1 MREEQPCRHG
11 GCNKQFSSVTTRNEH
26 ERSVSHCCV
35 GDCPACKEKEERNEQ
50 EEQNQQERGRKRKEW
65 EDETER
71 CCESEEV
78 VVNAIKHQRRAAYE
92 EYHLKGVPNQD
103 QRLHDL
109 AVVALQ
115 AIYSMPKVLLSLCST
130 AKPFTH
136 TSHGLQLKLC

>member
-1 MREEQPCRHG
+1 MRQKGAGE
-11 GCNKQFSSVTTRNEH
+11 S
-26 ERSVSHCCV
+26 
-35 GDCPACKEKEERNEQ
+35 
-50 EEQNQQERGRKRKEW
+50 
-65 EDETER
+65 
-71 CCESEEV
+71 SEEV
-78 VVNAIKHQRRAAYE
+78 VVNAIKHQPRAAYE

-136 TSHGLQLKLC
+136 TFPPILLKMNLLGTLLGAPCC

>member
-1 MREEQPCRHG
+1 MPAHCVHPPTPILQENDIIITAIQEELTMREEQPCRHG

-71 CCESEEV
+71 CW
-78 VVNAIKHQRRAAYE
+78 
-92 EYHLKGVPNQD
+92 
-103 QRLHDL
+103 
-109 AVVALQ
+109 
-115 AIYSMPKVLLSLCST
+115 
-130 AKPFTH
+130 
-136 TSHGLQLKLC
+136 

>member
-1 MREEQPCRHG
+1 MSMSVQSPTVVWVTVQPAKRRRSEMSKRNKINKNGGGNGRNGKMRQKGAGE
-11 GCNKQFSSVTTRNEH
+11 S
-26 ERSVSHCCV
+26 
-35 GDCPACKEKEERNEQ
+35 
-50 EEQNQQERGRKRKEW
+50 
-65 EDETER
+65 
-71 CCESEEV
+71 SEEV
-78 VVNAIKHQRRAAYE
+78 VVNAIKHQPRAAYE